1 MDSQVIETLA
11 SDMRPTE
18 TGVAGY
24 RRRVSITKRAN
35 ILEAARHEFAERGFS
50 DCKMSCI
57 ADRADVSTATL
68 YKHFA
73 SKELLWG
80 VTVQAMTPEQLRT
93 YMVAQLVPKGVEIPA
108 AMQPLLDGLSGSL
121 DG

>member
-1 MDSQVIETLA
+1 MDSQIIDTHAL
-11 SDMRPTE
+11 DMRPTE
-18 TGVAGY
+18 TGAAGY
-24 RRRVSITKRAN
+24 RRRISATKRAN
-35 ILEAARHEFAERGFS
+35 ILEAAQHEFAERGFS

-73 SKELLWG
+73 SKELLWA